1 MRLHRPPP
9 REEREEPLEREFP
22 LELPPERDPL
32 LFEGELKEFERLREE
47 LFELLEGELH
57 ERDEL
62 LRSRDELFGCIHP
75 RFRRDCFGDTYV
87 GDASSVRAGVAA
99 GISSGRWASIL
110 GRTKMPLL
118 S

>member
-1 MRLHRPPP
+1 
-9 REEREEPLEREFP
+9 LERELP

-47 LFELLEGELH
+47 FFELLEGELH

-75 RFRRDCFGDTYV
+75 RSRRDCFGDTYV
-87 GDASSVRAGVAA
+87 GDDSSVRAGVAA
-99 GISSGRWASIL
+99 GTSSGLWASTL
-110 GRTKMPLL
+110 GRTKMPLP